1 MLSLASKPKF
11 FILNALRG
19 LSMISLLFVFIANI
33 VIMAQDIDALRHGI
47 SKDHEDCDYFDNSGV
62 PNQPAGTFRA
72 FLIIALNIVEVV
84 ILFLSETGF
93 PASFFKSWIPCLDS
107 EHSLVGLGVLELL
120 LAAQMM
126 SHFMD
131 PFPLVACFFLLIAGI
146 LNILT
151 IKFDRPKFFRS
162 YAFWKGARPAAD
174 TATMESGHSRAFSR
188 SNYAPTSAAPS
199 IFTEKEGHGYG
210 FARAGDDHLVA
221 RSMSPPSVDRHSNG
235 PLSPP
240 NYSPPTRP
248 VQIFTK
254 GGRGAF

>member
-19 LSMISLLFVFIANI
+19 FSMISLLFVFIANI
-33 VIMAQDIDALRHGI
+33 VILAQDVQAIRHGI
-47 SKDHEDCDYFDNSGV
+47 DKDHEDCDYFDNSAV
-62 PNQPAGTFRA
+62 PNQAAGTFRA
-72 FLIIALNIVEVV
+72 FLIIALNIIEVI

-93 PASFFKSWIPCLDS
+93 PAWFFKTWIPCLDN

-146 LNILT
+146 FNILT
-151 IKFDRPKFFRS
+151 MYFDRPKFFRS

-174 TATMESGHSRAFSR
+174 TATLESGHSRAFSQ
-188 SNYAPTSAAPS
+188 YAPTSAAPS
-199 IFTEKEGHGYG
+199 VFTEKEGNGYG
-210 FARAGDDHLVA
+210 FARRGDDHLIA
-221 RSMSPPSVDRHSNG
+221 RSMSPPSERHG
-235 PLSPP
+235 PSSPP

-248 VQIFTK
+248 VQVFTK
-254 GGRGAF
+254 GRGSF